1 MKRRTCGAFRRGAV
15 DQRSVCGKRLRATEQ
30 LASASGKDPSDSCGG
45 GGMFA
50 ISSRHRTVV
59 AFELIFRLKQAI
71 GKGEG
76 VLFHKPPNLAAYT
89 ALSSSSSRYNSL
101 LTRHSCGV
109 VRILCSSS
117 AIAKKTVKSRLFC
130 YGGGGGIR
138 TLEPLL
144 TVTRFP
150 VVRPRPN

>member
-15 DQRSVCGKRLRATEQ
+15 NQRSVCGKNSATEQ
-30 LASASGKDPSDSCGG
+30 LASASGKNSSDSCGG

-50 ISSRHRTVV
+50 ISSRRQTVV
-59 AFELIFRLKQAI
+59 AFELIFRLEYAI
-71 GKGEG
+71 GKSES
-76 VLFHKPPNLAAYT
+76 VLLCKPPNLAAYT
-89 ALSSSSSRYNSL
+89 ALSSLSNLDNSL
-101 LTRHSCGV
+101 RTRHICGV
-109 VRILCSSS
+109 IRILCSSS

>member
-50 ISSRHRTVV
+50 ISSRQQIVV
-59 AFELIFRLKQAI
+59 AFGLTLRLEQVI

-76 VLFHKPPNLAAYT
+76 VLLCKPPNLAAYT
-89 ALSSSSSRYNSL
+89 ALSSLSRLDNCL
-101 LTRHSCGV
+101 RKRHICGV
-109 VRILCSSS
+109 VRTLS
-117 AIAKKTVKSRLFC
+117 
-130 YGGGGGIR
+130 YGRGGGIR
-138 TLEPLL
+138 KDE
-144 TVTRFP
+144 RSEDGIA
-150 VVRPRPN
+150 RM